1 MIGTLAKETAMP
13 QPAQHYRICHLCEA
27 MCGVV
32 IEHQDGEILSIKGDK
47 ADPFSGGHICPKAI
61 ALKDLHEDPDR
72 LRRPMKRVA
81 TGWVEVSWEEAFDE
95 VEKNLKRIR
104 HQAGGESIGVYL
116 GNPTVHTPAL
126 LAVPA
131 FVHALGATQR
141 FSATSVDQL
150 PTMVANQQ
158 LFGHQLL
165 FPVPDLDRTDYLLIV
180 GGNPAASNGSLM
192 SAGDVMGRIKGI
204 RNRGGRVVVV
214 DPRLTETALKAD
226 DHVFIRPGTDFFLLA
241 AMATEMF
248 DRGLVRLRD
257 LEHCVEGLVE
267 LQQALAPFTPDT
279 VAEVTG
285 VAAERIRALAADIA
299 MTECAAIYGRVGA
312 CTQEFGG
319 LTAWMLHVLNILT
332 GNLDREGGMMFAT
345 PPLDLVGLGSPG
357 SYGKQRSRVRQ
368 LPAFSGE
375 LPVSVM
381 AEEILTPGEGQIRA
395 LVTHAGNPVLSTP
408 NGQQMDRALASLE
421 FMVSIDIYINET
433 TRHAHFILPPVS
445 PLERS
450 HMEVGLSPLMVR
462 NAAKWSPA
470 LFEAPE
476 DSRQDWQILNELTQR
491 MSSTNAVQ
499 RVARRG
505 LQLVVDQ
512 LGLDT
517 GLDLLLR
524 TGPYG
529 THAALSKKGSTP
541 VQKLLA
547 VVRPKDG
554 LSLKKL
560 HENPHGID
568 LGPLR
573 RQLRKRLEEKRRKIP
588 LALPLYLDDIPR
600 ALERLLPRQPGE
612 LRVIGRRHVRSNNSW
627 MHNSHRLVKGPNR
640 CTAMLHPDDAA
651 LLGIANGMNVRVQ
664 SRVGAIELPAEI
676 TESVMP
682 GVVCVPHGFGHDR
695 AGVKLRV
702 ARKEAAGASLNDI
715 TDDRFVDVITGT
727 AVLNGVPV
735 TVAPMA

>member
-1 MIGTLAKETAMP
+1 MS
-13 QPAQHYRICHLCEA
+13 QPAQHFRICHLCEA

-47 ADPFSGGHICPKAI
+47 ADPFSKGHICPKAI

-72 LRRPMKRVA
+72 LRRPVKRVA
-81 TGWVEVSWEEAFDE
+81 TGWVEISWEEAFDE
-95 VEKNLKRIR
+95 VEQNLRRIR
-104 HQAGGESIGVYL
+104 DEHGGQALGVYL

-126 LAVPA
+126 LMVPS
-131 FVHALGATQR
+131 FVRALGARQR

-165 FPVPDLDRTDYLLIV
+165 FPVPDLDRTDFLLIV

-204 RNRGGRVVVV
+204 RDRGGRVVVV
-214 DPRLTETALKAD
+214 DPRQTETAQKAD
-226 DHVFIRPGTDFFLLA
+226 DHFFIRPGTDFFLLA
-241 AMATEMF
+241 AMATELF
-248 DRGLVRLRD
+248 DSGLVRLRD
-257 LEHCVEGLVE
+257 LAGHVEGLE
-267 LQQALAPFTPDT
+267 ALQAALAPFTPAS
-279 VAEVTG
+279 VAAVTG
-285 VAAERIRALAADIA
+285 IAAERIRRLASDMALA
-299 MTECAAIYGRVGA
+299 ERAAIYGRVGA

-319 LTAWMLHVLNILT
+319 LTAWLLHVLNVLT
-332 GNLDREGGMMFAT
+332 GNLDREGGMMFAS
-345 PPLDLVGLGSPG
+345 PPLDMIALGSPG

-368 LPAFSGE
+368 LPAFGGE
-375 LPVSVM
+375 LPVSVL
-381 AEEILTPGEGQIRA
+381 AEEILTPGDGQIRA

-408 NGQQMDRALASLE
+408 NGQQMDHALASLDY
-421 FMVSIDIYINET
+421 MVSIDIYINET
-433 TRHAHFILPPVS
+433 TRHAHIILPPVS

-450 HMEVGLSPLMVR
+450 HMEVGLAPLMVR

-470 LFEAPE
+470 LFTAPE

-491 MSSTNAVQ
+491 MSSNSALE

-505 LQLVVDQ
+505 VQLAVDQ
-512 LGLDT
+512 LGLDA

-529 THAALSKKGSTP
+529 THAVLAKKKSSAL
-541 VQKLLA
+541 QKIFA
-547 VVRPKDG
+547 VVRPADG

-560 HENPHGID
+560 REHPHGID

-573 RQLRKRLEEKRRKIP
+573 PLLRKRLQAKGRKIP

-600 ALERLLPRQPGE
+600 ALARLQPRAPGE

-640 CTAMLHPDDAA
+640 CTAMLHPEDAA
-651 LLGIANGMNVRVQ
+651 ALAIANGMKVRVQ
-664 SRVGAIELPAEI
+664 SRVGAIELPVEI
-676 TESVMP
+676 TETVMP
-682 GVVCVPHGFGHDR
+682 GVVCVPHGFGHGR
-695 AGVKLRV
+695 AGVQLHV
-702 ARKEAAGASLNDI
+702 ARREAAGASLNDI
-715 TDDRFVDVITGT
+715 TDDQFVDVITGT
-727 AVLNGVPV
+727 AVLNGIPV
-735 TVAPMA
+735 TVSAVSP

>member
-1 MIGTLAKETAMP
+1 MS
-13 QPAQHYRICHLCEA
+13 QPAQHFRICHLCEA

-47 ADPFSGGHICPKAI
+47 ADPFSKGHICPKAI

-72 LRRPMKRVA
+72 LRRPVKRMA
-81 TGWVEVSWEEAFDE
+81 TGWVEISWEEAFE
-95 VEKNLKRIR
+95 EIEQNLKRICR
-104 HQAGGESIGVYL
+104 DFGGEALAVYL

-131 FVHALGATQR
+131 FVHALGAKQR

-150 PTMVANQQ
+150 PTMVANHQ

-165 FPVPDLDRTDYLLIV
+165 FPVPDLDRTDFLLIV

-204 RNRGGRVVVV
+204 RDRGGRVVVV
-214 DPRLTETALKAD
+214 DPRLTETAQKAD
-226 DHVFIRPGTDFFLLA
+226 DHLFIRPGTDFFLLA
-241 AMATEMF
+241 AMAAAMF
-248 DRGLVRLRD
+248 EGGLVKPGDLRHHID
-257 LEHCVEGLVE
+257 GLDE
-267 LQQALAPFTPDT
+267 LQQALAPFTPER
-279 VAEVTG
+279 VADMTG
-285 VAAERIRALAADIA
+285 VGAERIRALANDVALA
-299 MTECAAIYGRVGA
+299 ERAAVYGRVGA

-319 LTAWMLHVLNILT
+319 LTAWMLHILNILT
-332 GNLDREGGMMFAT
+332 GNLDREGGMMFAS
-345 PPLDLVGLGSPG
+345 PPLDLLGLASPG
-357 SYGKQRSRVRQ
+357 AYGRQRSRVRG

-375 LPVSVM
+375 LPVAVL

-408 NGQQMDRALASLE
+408 NGRRMDEALASLDY
-421 FMVSIDIYINET
+421 MVSIDIYVNET
-433 TRHAHFILPPVS
+433 TRHANIILPPVS

-450 HMEVGLSPLMVR
+450 HMEVGLAPLMVR

-476 DSRQDWQILNELTQR
+476 DGRQDWQILAELTQR
-491 MSSTNAVQ
+491 MGGDGPLSRMARKGVHAVVH
-499 RVARRG
+499 R
-505 LQLVVDQ
+505 
-512 LGLDT
+512 LGLDA

-529 THAALSKKGSTP
+529 THAALADRRASP
-541 VQKLLA
+541 VQKILSVL
-547 VVRPKDG
+547 RPKDG

-560 HENPHGID
+560 REHPHGID

-573 RQLRKRLEEKRRKIP
+573 RQLRKRLETRGRRIP
-588 LALPLYLDDIPR
+588 LAAPLYLDDIPR
-600 ALERLLPRQPGE
+600 AMERLQSWQPGE

-651 LLGIANGMNVRVQ
+651 VLGVADGMQVRLS
-664 SRVGAIELPAEI
+664 SRVGAIELPAEV
-676 TESVMP
+676 TEAVMP
-682 GVVCVPHGFGHDR
+682 GVVCVPHGFGHGR
-695 AGVKLRV
+695 EGVQLHV
-702 ARKEAAGASLNDI
+702 ARREAAGASLNDI
-715 TDDRFVDVITGT
+715 TDEQVVDVITGT

-735 TVAPMA
+735 SVAPVAP

>member
-1 MIGTLAKETAMP
+1 
-13 QPAQHYRICHLCEA
+13 
-27 MCGVV
+27 
-32 IEHQDGEILSIKGDK
+32 
-47 ADPFSGGHICPKAI
+47 
-61 ALKDLHEDPDR
+61 
-72 LRRPMKRVA
+72 
-81 TGWVEVSWEEAFDE
+81 
-95 VEKNLKRIR
+95 
-104 HQAGGESIGVYL
+104 
-116 GNPTVHTPAL
+116 
-126 LAVPA
+126 
-131 FVHALGATQR
+131 
-141 FSATSVDQL
+141 
-150 PTMVANQQ
+150 
-158 LFGHQLL
+158 
-165 FPVPDLDRTDYLLIV
+165 LI
-180 GGNPAASNGSLM
+180 NGM
-192 SAGDVMGRIKGI
+192 
-204 RNRGGRVVVV
+204 
-214 DPRLTETALKAD
+214 
-226 DHVFIRPGTDFFLLA
+226 
-241 AMATEMF
+241 
-248 DRGLVRLRD
+248 VRLRD

-299 MTECAAIYGRVGA
+299 MAERAAIYGRVGA

-491 MSSTNAVQ
+491 MSSTKAVQ
-499 RVARRG
+499 RVARQGRT
-505 LQLVVDQ
+505 
-512 LGLDT
+512 T
-517 GLDLLLR
+517 GGGSAGTGYR
-524 TGPYG
+524 ARSAVAHGPYG

-541 VQKLLA
+541 VQKLL
-547 VVRPKDG
+547 VRG
-554 LSLKKL
+554 QA
-560 HENPHGID
+560 E
-568 LGPLR
+568 R
-573 RQLRKRLEEKRRKIP
+573 RPEPEK
-588 LALPLYLDDIPR
+588 A
-600 ALERLLPRQPGE
+600 
-612 LRVIGRRHVRSNNSW
+612 
-627 MHNSHRLVKGPNR
+627 
-640 CTAMLHPDDAA
+640 
-651 LLGIANGMNVRVQ
+651 
-664 SRVGAIELPAEI
+664 
-676 TESVMP
+676 
-682 GVVCVPHGFGHDR
+682 
-695 AGVKLRV
+695 
-702 ARKEAAGASLNDI
+702 ARKSA
-715 TDDRFVDVITGT
+715 RH
-727 AVLNGVPV
+727 
-735 TVAPMA
+735 

>member
-1 MIGTLAKETAMP
+1 MSS
-13 QPAQHYRICHLCEA
+13 PAQHFRICHLCEA

-81 TGWVEVSWEEAFDE
+81 TGWVEISWEEAFDE
-95 VEKNLKRIR
+95 VESNLKRIR
-104 HQAGGESIGVYL
+104 RELGDEALAVYL

-126 LAVPA
+126 LLVPS
-131 FVHALGATQR
+131 FVHALRAKQR

-165 FPVPDLDRTDYLLIV
+165 FPVPDLDRTNFLLIV

-204 RNRGGRVVVV
+204 RDRGGRVVVV
-214 DPRLTETALKAD
+214 DPRLTETAQKAD
-226 DHVFIRPGTDFFLLA
+226 DHFFICPGTDFFLLA
-241 AMATEMF
+241 AMATEIF
-248 DRGLVRLRD
+248 ENGYLRLRE
-257 LEHCVEGLVE
+257 LEHHVDGLAA
-267 LQQALAPFTPDT
+267 LQQALAPFTPAS
-279 VAEVTG
+279 VAAITG
-285 VAAERIRALAADIA
+285 IDAERIRLLARDMATA
-299 MTECAAIYGRVGA
+299 EHAAIYGRVGA

-319 LTAWMLHVLNILT
+319 LTAWLLHVLNILT
-332 GNLDREGGMMFAT
+332 GNLDREGGMMFAS
-345 PPLDLVGLGSPG
+345 PPLDLLALGSPG
-357 SYGKQRSRVRQ
+357 SYGKQHSRVRK

-375 LPVSVM
+375 LPVSVL
-381 AEEILTPGEGQIRA
+381 AEEILTPGKGQIRA

-408 NGQQMDRALASLE
+408 NGQQMDHALASLE
-421 FMVSIDIYINET
+421 YMVSIDIYLNET
-433 TRHAHFILPPVS
+433 TRHANIILPPVS

-450 HMEVGLSPLMVR
+450 HMEVGLAPLMVR

-476 DSRQDWQILNELTQR
+476 DSRHDWQILNELTQR
-491 MSSTNAVQ
+491 LSTDNPLERMVRRGAQ
-499 RVARRG
+499 RVIDR
-505 LQLVVDQ
+505 
-512 LGLDT
+512 LGLDA

-529 THAALSKKGSTP
+529 THAALTRRKSSP
-541 VQKLLA
+541 LQKITAILK
-547 VVRPKDG
+547 PKDG

-560 HENPHGID
+560 RAHPHGID

-573 RQLRKRLEEKRRKIP
+573 RQLRKRLEAAGRSIP

-600 ALERLLPRQPGE
+600 ALARMQPRTPGE

-640 CTAMLHPDDAA
+640 CTALLHPEDAA
-651 LLGIANGMNVRVQ
+651 SFGIVDGMMVRVQ

-676 TESVMP
+676 TDTVMP
-682 GVVCVPHGFGHDR
+682 GVVCVPHGFGHAR
-695 AGVKLRV
+695 EGVQLHV
-702 ARKEAAGASLNDI
+702 ARKEAPGPSLNDI
-715 TDDRFVDVITGT
+715 TDDQFVDAITGT

-735 TVAPMA
+735 RVAPVSP

>member
-1 MIGTLAKETAMP
+1 MP

-47 ADPFSGGHICPKAI
+47 ADPFSQGHICPKAI

-81 TGWVEVSWEEAFDE
+81 TGWVEISWEEAFDE
-95 VEKNLKRIR
+95 VEANLKRIR
-104 HQAGGESIGVYL
+104 REQGGEALAVYI

-126 LAVPA
+126 LMVPA
-131 FVHALGATQR
+131 FVHALGAKQR

-165 FPVPDLDRTDYLLIV
+165 FPVPDLDRTDFFLIV

-204 RNRGGRVVVV
+204 RDRGGRVVVI
-214 DPRLTETALKAD
+214 DPRLTETAQKAD
-226 DHVFIRPGTDFFLLA
+226 DHFFIRPGTDFFLLA
-241 AMATEMF
+241 AMATVIFEK
-248 DRGLVRLRD
+248 GYVRLRD
-257 LEHCVEGLVE
+257 LEDQVEGLDA
-267 LQQALAPFTPDT
+267 LQKALAPFTPER

-285 VAAERIRALAADIA
+285 IDPEGIRSLAESVAGAER
-299 MTECAAIYGRVGA
+299 AAIYGRVGA

-319 LTAWMLHVLNILT
+319 LTAWILHVLNILT

-345 PPLDLVGLGSPG
+345 PPLDLLALGSPG
-357 SYGKQRSRVRQ
+357 SYGRQHSRVRK

-375 LPVSVM
+375 LPVSVL

-408 NGQQMDRALASLE
+408 NGQQMDHALESLE
-421 FMVSIDIYINET
+421 FMVSIDLYINET
-433 TRHAHFILPPVS
+433 TRHANIILPPVS
-445 PLERS
+445 ALERS
-450 HMEVGLSPLMVR
+450 HMEVGLAPLMVR

-491 MSSTNAVQ
+491 MSSGHALE
-499 RVARRG
+499 RMARRG
-505 LQLVVDQ
+505 LQRVTDQ

-517 GLDLLLR
+517 GLDMLLR
-524 TGPYG
+524 AGPYG
-529 THAALSKKGSTP
+529 AQAALMNRKSTP
-541 VQKLLA
+541 LQKITA
-547 VVRPKDG
+547 IIKPNNG

-560 HENPHGID
+560 RENPHGID

-573 RQLRKRLEEKRRKIP
+573 RQLRQRLEAKGRKIP
-588 LALPLYLDDIPR
+588 LALPLYLDDITR
-600 ALERLLPRQPGE
+600 ALARLQPREPGE

-651 LLGIANGMNVRVQ
+651 VLGIDDGMKVRVQ

-676 TESVMP
+676 TDTVMP
-682 GVVCVPHGFGHDR
+682 GVVCVPHGFGHAR
-695 AGVKLRV
+695 EGVQLRV
-702 ARKEAAGASLNDI
+702 ARKEALGASLNDI
-715 TDDRFVDVITGT
+715 TDDQFVDAITGT

-735 TVAPMA
+735 RVSPVSP